1 MREARKRL
9 RVKTQRLVESPAM
22 LRSMLA
28 TRKKLFCGCCCAVL
42 ADICAALPTTSARLE
57 IHLS

>member
-28 TRKKLFCGCCCAVL
+28 TREKTFLRLLLCSTCGHLCCVANNVC
-42 ADICAALPTTSARLE
+42 TT
-57 IHLS
+57 